1 MAKLWLFKHS
11 DVFEKEEERVFF
23 TFGIFLRKDAFIASI
38 PDCDDFDG
46 HSMVSKMVI
55 KIFL

>member
-1 MAKLWLFKHS
+1 MAKIWRFSHLDAF
-11 DVFEKEEERVFF
+11 DKEEERVFF